1 MAKNQSHVLVTGG
14 AGYIGSHAAKALA
27 NNGFIPVAYDS
38 LVRGHRSAVR
48 WGPFVEGDIGDT
60 AKLVETIRRY
70 EISDV
75 LHFAAFA
82 YVGES
87 VATSG
92 TVFPTIT

>member
-1 MAKNQSHVLVTGG
+1 VAQDRTHVLVTGG

-27 NNGFIPVAYDS
+27 NAGFIPVAYDS
-38 LVRGHRSAVR
+38 LVLGHRSAVR
-48 WGPFVEGDIGDT
+48 WGPFVEGDIGDK
-60 AKLVETIRRY
+60 AKLVETVHRY

-87 VATSG
+87 VRR
-92 TVFPTIT
+92 PKL